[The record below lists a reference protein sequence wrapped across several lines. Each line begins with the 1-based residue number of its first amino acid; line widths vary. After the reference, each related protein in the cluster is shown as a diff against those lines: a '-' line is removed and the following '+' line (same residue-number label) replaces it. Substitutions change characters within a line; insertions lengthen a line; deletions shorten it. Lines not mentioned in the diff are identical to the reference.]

1 MHSPAMV
8 ALLALQVCG
17 MASSIQGRAQ
27 TADVK
32 LGHLA
37 DRFVDQ
43 QLTYDPTL
51 SYSIGL
57 PTNDN
62 GRFADRTPRALA
74 ALDEQEREDLCE
86 LHEIG
91 VHSVSPNARATYA
104 NLREQLEAN
113 LQLRVCKTELWSVNH
128 FDGWQSSFA
137 EVAERQPVSSAEQK
151 RQALQRWAS
160 LPRYVQV
167 EIANLKVGL
176 AQGYSA
182 PQSVVRRV
190 VKQMDDMA
198 ATDPEKSPFFSPA
211 QRSGDSAFR
220 AAFRKLILEQINPAL
235 RAYRDY
241 LQTEYLPKAR
251 EGIAVSD
258 LPNGAD
264 CYQAFLR
271 ANTTLARTPKEVFDL
286 GQRTVNANMLD
297 VLKIGERQFHTSDLA
312 TILAAI
318 RSDPAEHFR
327 SRDDMLAFS
336 RDFLERAKRKTAASL
351 ISQMPKQDVVIR
363 PLSSFEESAGVGSRF
378 QQEPDPAK
386 PAVFLINLGNWKT
399 QTRAEAEIVTVHET
413 TPGHYLQKALAQELQ
428 PPTKLS
434 RFVDY
439 AAYAEGWARY
449 AEAMGEE
456 AGIYDTEDAAIVR
469 RLWPARGM
477 VVDPGLHTFHWTRQ
491 QAIDYI
497 VASGHF
503 TAEEANDYVD
513 RIAVMPGQLTSYDS
527 GGLEIMALRSE
538 AEAKLGI
545 SFDLRRFNRALLEEG
560 AVPLS
565 ELRAHVELWIARERE
580 NRFHGN
586 KTGTPSE

>member
-1 MHSPAMV
+1 MNFGS
-8 ALLALQVCG
+8 LLRASIIAVVCG
-17 MASSIQGRAQ
+17 AAATIQGSAQ
-27 TADVK
+27 TAEAK
-32 LGHLA
+32 LNHLA

-43 QLTYDPTL
+43 QLAYDPTL
-51 SYSIGL
+51 SYSTGL
-57 PTNDN
+57 STNDN
-62 GRFADRTPRALA
+62 SRFADHTPRALA
-74 ALDEQEREDLCE
+74 ALDEQQREDLHE
-86 LHEIG
+86 LHEID
-91 VHSVSPNARATYA
+91 VHGLSPNARATYA
-104 NLREQLEAN
+104 NLREQLEAK
-113 LQLRVCKTELWSVNH
+113 LHLRVCRTELWNVNH

-137 EVAERQPVSSAEQK
+137 EVAERQPVSSADEK

-160 LPRYVQV
+160 VPRYVQV

-190 VKQMDDMA
+190 IKLMDDMA
-198 ATDPEKSPFFSPA
+198 AADPEKSPFFSPA
-211 QRSGDSAFR
+211 QRSGDAAFQ
-220 AAFRKLILEQINPAL
+220 ATFRKLIVEQINPAL

-241 LQTEYLPKAR
+241 LQVEYRPKAR
-251 EGIAVSD
+251 EGVAVSD
-258 LPNGAD
+258 LPNGTA

-271 ANTTLARTPKEVFDL
+271 ANTTLARTPKDIFDL
-286 GQRTVNANMLD
+286 GQRTVNANVLD
-297 VLKIGERQFHTSDLA
+297 AQKIGESQFHSSNLA

-318 RSDPAEHFR
+318 KSKPAEHFR
-327 SRDDMLAFS
+327 SRDEMLVFS
-336 RDFLERAKRKTAASL
+336 RDFLERTKEKTAASL
-351 ISQMPKQDVVIR
+351 ISQMPKQNVIIR

-378 QQEPDPAK
+378 QQEPNPAK
-386 PAVFLINLGNWKT
+386 PAVYLINLGNWKT
-399 QTRAEAEIVTVHET
+399 ETRAEAEIVTVHET

-434 RFVDY
+434 KFVEY

-477 VVDPGLHTFHWTRQ
+477 VVDPALHAFHWTRQ

-527 GGLEIMALRSE
+527 GGLEIKMLRDE
-538 AEAKLGI
+538 AETKLGRR
-545 SFDLRRFNRALLEEG
+545 FDLRRFNKTLLEEG
-560 AVPLS
+560 VVPLN
-565 ELRAHVELWIARERE
+565 ELRAHVEAWIDAERSV
-580 NRFHGN
+580 NRATAQTA
-586 KTGTPSE
+586 K